1 MSEIKSEK
9 KVKKRGH
16 RKKKFGDE
24 ESKVITSRIAK
35 TVYDNNKEEI
45 RDKIT
50 KAIETEVEKKKTKNS
65 KVC

>member
-1 MSEIKSEK
+1 MSEIKNNK
-9 KVKKRGH
+9 KVKERGH

-24 ESKVITSRIAK
+24 ESKVITFRIAK

-50 KAIETEVEKKKTKNS
+50 KVIETEVEKKKAKNS